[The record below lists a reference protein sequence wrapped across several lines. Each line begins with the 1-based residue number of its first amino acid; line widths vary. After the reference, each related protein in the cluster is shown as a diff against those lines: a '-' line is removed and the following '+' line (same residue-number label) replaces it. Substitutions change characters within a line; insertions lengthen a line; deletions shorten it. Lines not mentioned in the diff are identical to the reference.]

1 MHAPRVGETTSLA
14 CVRSFVRSTRRQ
26 MTAENR
32 NLNELIESVWH
43 NIKGGNY
50 NDDEK
55 KQAKKEKERENGNFR
70 MTRQCFKVAYETRC
84 RNMPENPFLIILP
97 GWLAGCSLRLRCVC
111 EGKKELI
118 TK

>member
-1 MHAPRVGETTSLA
+1 V
-14 CVRSFVRSTRRQ
+14 
-26 MTAENR
+26 TAENR
-32 NLNELIESVWH
+32 NLNELIESVWQ

-55 KQAKKEKERENGNFR
+55 KQKREQERENGNFR

-97 GWLAGCSLRLRCVC
+97 GWLAGWLLTSLSLLAAFAK
-111 EGKKELI
+111 ESELI